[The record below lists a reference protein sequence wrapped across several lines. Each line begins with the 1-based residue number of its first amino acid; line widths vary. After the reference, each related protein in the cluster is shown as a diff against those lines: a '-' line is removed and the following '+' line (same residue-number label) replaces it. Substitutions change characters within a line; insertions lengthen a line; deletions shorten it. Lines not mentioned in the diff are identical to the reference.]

1 MDGAKFAQQASV
13 LFQPQSRV
21 AGGKCGRDA
30 RAPRPPASSPRSG
43 FTLVELLVVI
53 SIIAILIALLLPALA
68 AARLDADN
76 AISSSNL
83 RQIGLGLQE
92 YTNDYNGYLPPAMG
106 TTGWGQNGSGWITL
120 LALGYVPSNYNS
132 PINYANGYVTTSLQD
147 NIHDRGV
154 FFDPTDRVTATNV
167 YSKVPGFSS
176 YKALVALGWCGINVV
191 FGGGYVGLRLNHL
204 PFGSPAS
211 ASGYLGGSYGNF
223 YGAQVG
229 MVVPI
234 VALDI
239 WPWPN
244 SGEVAAP
251 WDPGFTYPPS
261 YGPVVNGVTD
271 DLFTSTP
278 YADGRRPILFSDFS
292 VDAMG
297 FMAWN
302 DPHDI
307 GTNQYRFHFP
317 RGH

>member
-1 MDGAKFAQQASV
+1 MISFPFARPIHQNSPPPSAVEPLPVSF
-13 LFQPQSRV
+13 LRHSIRRS
-21 AGGKCGRDA
+21 AGRMA
-30 RAPRPPASSPRSG
+30 

-92 YTNDYNGYLPPAMG
+92 YTNDYDGYLPPAMG

-120 LALGYVPSNYNS
+120 LALGYVPNNSSS
-132 PINYANGYVTTSLQD
+132 PINYSNGYVTTSLLD

-154 FFDPTDRVTATNV
+154 FFDPTDIVTATNV

-176 YKALVALGWCGINVV
+176 YKAIDLMGWEGVST
-191 FGGGYVGLRLNHL
+191 GGAVGLRLNQI
-204 PFGSPAS
+204 PNDNQGW
-211 ASGYLGGSYGNF
+211 
-223 YGAQVG
+223 YGAKAG

-239 WPWPN
+239 WPNW
-244 SGEVAAP
+244 SGEIVVP
-251 WDPGFTYPPS
+251 WDYGFTYPPS
-261 YGPVVNGVTD
+261 GAPPLASSGLTD

-278 YADGRRPILFSDFS
+278 YADGKRPILFSDFS

-307 GTNQYRFHFP
+307 NTNQYRFHFP